1 MEKITFKNGEAPYLS
16 AATLDILQTN
26 IENAIN
32 QAITNFNTELNKKL
46 NITAKATSI
55 EAIAGTNNT
64 KYTTPSTVKSAIT
77 KAIQDTPPSSTEI
90 IQTNGTA
97 STTNVYS
104 ASAVDT
110 KINTLKEVELYNNP
124 SGTTGEITL
133 NEALTN
139 YQYLEIYGKYDGK
152 YDVSQKVY
160 NPSVNNIFNVIGG
173 MLNQNADTG
182 YFAITNYKIQG
193 TKITAVYY
201 GEFGLHTNAFTT
213 KQNKIHIIRVVGY
226 K

>member
-1 MEKITFKNGEAPYLS
+1 MEKITFNNGEAPYLS
-16 AATLDILQTN
+16 AATFEILQTN

-32 QAITNFNTELNKKL
+32 QAITNFNTELSKKL
-46 NITAKATSI
+46 NISSKATSA

-64 KYTTPSTVKSAIT
+64 KYTTPATVKSAID

-90 IQTNGTA
+90 IQTSGTA

-104 ASAVDT
+104 ANAVNT
-110 KINTLKEVELYNNP
+110 KINALKEIELYNNA
-124 SGTTGEITL
+124 SGTTGEVTL
-133 NEALTN
+133 SENVTD
-139 YQYLEIYGKYDGK
+139 YKYLEIYGKYDGT
-152 YDVSQKVY
+152 YCVSQKVY

-173 MLNQNADTG
+173 MLNHNADTG

-201 GEFGLHTNAFTT
+201 GEFGLHANAFTT